1 MKEKQE
7 NNRYDHQA
15 AAALANQL
23 HRSSPFRSHAQWVGI
38 SLLRNADLLRRRL
51 TEVVD
56 AEGVTL
62 QQYNVLRILRGAG
75 EAGIPT
81 LSVAERMI
89 ERTPG
94 VTRLL
99 DRLESR
105 GWVSR
110 ERSSEDRRR
119 VMARITPQ
127 GRALLGRLDEPL
139 ARAEDAA
146 FAALDPERL
155 GRLGTLLEE
164 VRHSLEGSED

>member
-1 MKEKQE
+1 MKENQKNNGYDQE
-7 NNRYDHQA
+7 A
-15 AAALANQL
+15 ATALAERL
-23 HRSSPFRSHAQWVGI
+23 HRSTPFRSQGQWVGI

-51 TEVVD
+51 SQVVD

-75 EAGIPT
+75 DAGIPT

-99 DRLESR
+99 DRLEAR

-119 VMARITPQ
+119 VMARVTPD
-127 GRALLGRLDEPL
+127 GRALLRRLDEPL
-139 ARAEDAA
+139 AQAEDAA
-146 FAALDPERL
+146 FAALDAEHLNRL
-155 GRLGTLLEE
+155 GSLLEA
-164 VRHSLEGSED
+164 VRHSLEGAED